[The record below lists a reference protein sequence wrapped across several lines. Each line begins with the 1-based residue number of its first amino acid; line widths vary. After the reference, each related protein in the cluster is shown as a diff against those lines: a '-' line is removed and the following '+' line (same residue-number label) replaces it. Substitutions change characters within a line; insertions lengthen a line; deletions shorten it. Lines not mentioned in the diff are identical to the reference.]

1 MNIEKLVN
9 SLISQTYKNWN
20 LLIIDGYSNK
30 KIIKKFNI
38 FSKIDQRIKWKYQD
52 KLTHKIYGGMNTG
65 INNAEKNDWLI
76 FWGSDDWATS
86 SSSLQKLFESINKKS
101 SQPDLLIAKGEYSNL
116 FSKNSIKTSS
126 NNFLVILILLKLK
139 NLEIYYS

>member
-1 MNIEKLVN
+1 MNFLFIVPTLNPSELNIEKLVN

-52 KLTHKIYGGMNTG
+52 KITHKIYGGMNTG
-65 INNAEKNDWLI
+65 INNAGKNDWLI
-76 FWGSDDWATS
+76 FWGSDVGLS
-86 SSSLQKLFESINKKS
+86 SFFTKMFE
-101 SQPDLLIAKGEYSNL
+101 
-116 FSKNSIKTSS
+116 
-126 NNFLVILILLKLK
+126 
-139 NLEIYYS
+139 